1 MDMSSLLTL
10 YLGVSSTSA
19 IFNLY
24 LNYLYH
30 KRNVVE
36 AKKELKY
43 DELSDTS
50 IENLEEIDY
59 SNSHDNKVTLLNSFI
74 PLYNIYYS
82 AAYMLADQEELD
94 DMYKKNYSLIVDSTN
109 SLEKEVRTK
118 YLNHLRK
125 IKNDLN
131 IPKEYAESINN
142 GKLNISENDYKKI
155 LKLNNINYNEDVL
168 YSTKDK

>member
-50 IENLEEIDY
+50 IEFLEEIDY

-109 SLEKEVRTK
+109 SLEIEVRTK
-118 YLNHLRK
+118 YLNHLKK
-125 IKNDLN
+125 IKNNLN
-131 IPKEYAESINN
+131 IPKEYIEPINN
-142 GKLNISENDYKKI
+142 GELSISENDYKKI
-155 LKLNNINYNEDVL
+155 LKLNNINYDEDVL
-168 YSTKDK
+168 YSSDKN

>member
-30 KRNVVE
+30 KRNTIE

-59 SNSHDNKVTLLNSFI
+59 SNSHDNKVTLLYSFI
-74 PLYNIYYS
+74 PVYNIYYS
-82 AAYMLADQEELD
+82 TIYMLSDQEELD
-94 DMYKKNYSLIVDSTN
+94 EMK
-109 SLEKEVRTK
+109 
-118 YLNHLRK
+118 
-125 IKNDLN
+125 
-131 IPKEYAESINN
+131 
-142 GKLNISENDYKKI
+142 
-155 LKLNNINYNEDVL
+155 NINEENKEKKMEEL
-168 YSTKDK
+168 KNPTKK